1 MNNSTEQRV
10 PYFEVQALSNSALSL
25 FNYDVES
32 YYKAYVQKVY
42 EPKESDS
49 LLLGSLVHMLLL
61 EPEKINDTYAILPKK
76 IDGKMGV
83 FIEEYVK
90 TESAET
96 AYYKAEFKVPL
107 STVMTNFE
115 KQENQNYYD
124 ALISTQNKILVD
136 IEDFNKAK
144 RLKDSVE
151 KANQIPTILEG
162 LEWDRFTE
170 FEIYFEIRRE
180 GKVIP
185 AKAKLDDLYIS
196 KCRKFVK
203 YVDHKTN
210 SKNKSHEYLETFK
223 YWKTYRQLAFYDD
236 AIRQYF
242 IQQDWARPITIS
254 HYINAISLKNE
265 KSMLYTIDNS
275 FILKGREEIEED
287 ISKLIWH
294 MDNNLWEYPK
304 HIYDQLELNKTLNLI
319 YEQSN

>member
-1 MNNSTEQRV
+1 MNNLTEKKV
-10 PYFEVQALSNSALSL
+10 PYFEVQALSNSALST

-76 IDGKMGV
+76 IDGKMGI

-90 TESAET
+90 TENAET
-96 AYYKAEFKVPL
+96 AYAKAEFKVAL
-107 STVMTNFE
+107 NTVMTNLE
-115 KQENQNYYD
+115 KQENQNYYN
-124 ALISTQNKILVD
+124 ALLNTKDKILVD
-136 IEDFNKAK
+136 LEDFNKAK
-144 RLKDSVE
+144 RLRDSVE
-151 KANQIPTILEG
+151 KANQIPAILEG

-170 FEIYFEIRRE
+170 FEIYFEIERH
-180 GKVIP
+180 GKTIQ
-185 AKAKLDDLYIS
+185 AKSKLDDLYIS

-203 YVDHKTN
+203 YVDHKTD
-210 SKNKSHEYLETFK
+210 SKNRSYEYLETFK
-223 YWKTYRQLAFYDD
+223 YWKTYRQLAFYEV
-236 AIRQYF
+236 AIRHYF
-242 IQQDWARPITIS
+242 MQQGWDQPITIS

-275 FILKGREEIEED
+275 FISKGLGEIQED

-319 YEQSN
+319 YEESN